1 MRIDITEYVKGCAD
15 CQRHKV
21 NTRPTK
27 APLQPI
33 YPKAET
39 TPFETVALDFIVKLP
54 ISQGFDSIL
63 TITDQGCT
71 KAAIF
76 IPCNEDI
83 TAEETAALYIK
94 HVFAHFGLP
103 TKIISDR
110 DPRFM
115 SKFIQAACKVTGVK
129 HAPSTAYHP
138 RTDGQSERSN
148 QWLETAIRFITDQKQ
163 KNWALYLPIAQF
175 AHNNWPSDTTR
186 KSPFFLLMG
195 FNPRADWIHATSP
208 IPKVTLRLEQLKE
221 ARIQARE
228 AMIKAQQSWVK
239 HRDTPKYKEGDQVW
253 LEGKNLRI
261 NQPTAKL
268 VPRRHGPFKI
278 IQVMSAVNY
287 RLELPTQWSI
297 HPVFHIDL
305 LTPYKETIMH
315 GPNFTRPTPELIDGE
330 EEYSVEKILDSRH
343 FGRRRRLQYLVK
355 WEGYPDAE
363 NMWVDKDDVFAD
375 DKVREFKASNP
386 DAITHIRGTSTAKSS
401 HPPLHTL
408 SQHLYQHAL
417 SYMSSDG
424 NHDLAEEY
432 TAGAIADSPVPLS
445 QEFPIDTPV
454 RVPQPI
460 PIVDFTTLQPLSV
473 TSPAFV
479 PRSVSATSSA
489 SDVAAMFRQLR
500 VHTPAPLTPD
510 GQRAAEQAAE
520 TFAIS
525 LTPAQGRGN
534 QAGTR
539 VESGT
544 VTGPATPLGA
554 TPTTP
559 NRQRV
564 DSNGLATSHDLRQC
578 ARCGEQN
585 QYCHGHTPVIPNAS
599 LDLPPRFP
607 LQASVQPDGVAR
619 INLNRTQ
626 ATALAADLIDALEN
640 HQDATQVS
648 PVYSYGEEI
657 ANIVAQ
663 DLGIDQAV
671 AAEGLGVRTRGGRC
685 QGRGRGNGSQ
695 QIPAVQSPTHT
706 QQTQGPR
713 APRRVASPVP
723 AGFEHNRGPAY
734 IPFRIRNEHG
744 GETPAR
750 YIRAHLDAPNPFVE
764 GRLSLNGPTYHSEIH
779 AAPIVDIDVAPP
791 LITADILRL
800 LDTDYMGRDRVDK
813 ALGEIG
819 DRSLRAEVN
828 RYRRLERKRKAFQES
843 IRRLEDQMFTADVE
857 RRMSVSRLEGARAMV
872 RIQKAMQDERHAYR
886 LSPWSL
892 ERGRSP

>member
-1 MRIDITEYVKGCAD
+1 
-15 CQRHKV
+15 
-21 NTRPTK
+21 
-27 APLQPI
+27 
-33 YPKAET
+33 
-39 TPFETVALDFIVKLP
+39 
-54 ISQGFDSIL
+54 
-63 TITDQGCT
+63 
-71 KAAIF
+71 
-76 IPCNEDI
+76 
-83 TAEETAALYIK
+83 
-94 HVFAHFGLP
+94 
-103 TKIISDR
+103 
-110 DPRFM
+110 
-115 SKFIQAACKVTGVK
+115 
-129 HAPSTAYHP
+129 
-138 RTDGQSERSN
+138 
-148 QWLETAIRFITDQKQ
+148 
-163 KNWALYLPIAQF
+163 
-175 AHNNWPSDTTR
+175 
-186 KSPFFLLMG
+186 
-195 FNPRADWIHATSP
+195 
-208 IPKVTLRLEQLKE
+208 
-221 ARIQARE
+221 
-228 AMIKAQQSWVK
+228 
-239 HRDTPKYKEGDQVW
+239 
-253 LEGKNLRI
+253 
-261 NQPTAKL
+261 
-268 VPRRHGPFKI
+268 
-278 IQVMSAVNY
+278 
-287 RLELPTQWSI
+287 
-297 HPVFHIDL
+297 
-305 LTPYKETIMH
+305 
-315 GPNFTRPTPELIDGE
+315 
-330 EEYSVEKILDSRH
+330 
-343 FGRRRRLQYLVK
+343 
-355 WEGYPDAE
+355 
-363 NMWVDKDDVFAD
+363 MWVDKDDVFAD
-375 DKVREFKASNP
+375 DKVQEFKASNP
-386 DAITHIRGTSTAKSS
+386 DAITHIRGASTAKSS
-401 HPPLHTL
+401 HSPLPTR

-432 TAGAIADSPVPLS
+432 TAGAIADSPIPLS

-460 PIVDFTTLQPLSV
+460 PIVDFTTLQPLSA
-473 TSPAFV
+473 TSPAFI
-479 PRSVSATSSA
+479 PRPVSATSSA

-520 TFAIS
+520 MFAIS

-544 VTGPATPLGA
+544 VTGPETPLGA

-559 NRQRV
+559 SRRRI
-564 DSNGLATSHDLRQC
+564 DSDGSATSHDLRQC

-607 LQASVQPDGVAR
+607 LQASIQPDGVAR

-626 ATALAADLIDALEN
+626 ATALAANLLSALED
-640 HQDATQVS
+640 HQDAAQV
-648 PVYSYGEEI
+648 PPAYNYGEEI
-657 ANIVAQ
+657 ANIVAES
-663 DLGIDQAV
+663 LGIDRAV
-671 AAEGLGVRTRGGRC
+671 AAEGLGVRTRGSRR

-695 QIPAVQSPTHT
+695 QIPAARSPTHT

-713 APRRVASPVP
+713 APRRVTSPVP

-779 AAPIVDIDVAPP
+779 AAPIVDVDVPPP

-800 LDTDYMGRDRVDK
+800 LDTDYMGHDRVDE

-828 RYRRLERKRKAFQES
+828 RYRRLERKCKAFQES
-843 IRRLEDQMFTADVE
+843 IRRLEDQMFTTDVE

-872 RIQKAMQDERHAYR
+872 RIQRAMQDDRHSYR

-892 ERGRSP
+892 ERGRLP

>member
-1 MRIDITEYVKGCAD
+1 
-15 CQRHKV
+15 
-21 NTRPTK
+21 
-27 APLQPI
+27 
-33 YPKAET
+33 
-39 TPFETVALDFIVKLP
+39 
-54 ISQGFDSIL
+54 
-63 TITDQGCT
+63 
-71 KAAIF
+71 
-76 IPCNEDI
+76 
-83 TAEETAALYIK
+83 
-94 HVFAHFGLP
+94 
-103 TKIISDR
+103 
-110 DPRFM
+110 
-115 SKFIQAACKVTGVK
+115 
-129 HAPSTAYHP
+129 
-138 RTDGQSERSN
+138 
-148 QWLETAIRFITDQKQ
+148 
-163 KNWALYLPIAQF
+163 
-175 AHNNWPSDTTR
+175 
-186 KSPFFLLMG
+186 
-195 FNPRADWIHATSP
+195 
-208 IPKVTLRLEQLKE
+208 
-221 ARIQARE
+221 
-228 AMIKAQQSWVK
+228 MIKAQQSWVK

-268 VPRRHGPFKI
+268 APRRHGPFKI
-278 IQVMSAVNY
+278 TQVMSAVNY

-343 FGRRRRLQYLVK
+343 FGRRWRLQYLVK

-386 DAITHIRGTSTAKSS
+386 DAITHIRGASTAKSS
-401 HPPLHTL
+401 HSPLPTR

-432 TAGAIADSPVPLS
+432 TAGAIADSPIPLS

-479 PRSVSATSSA
+479 PRSVSATSSV

-520 TFAIS
+520 TFAIL

-544 VTGPATPLGA
+544 VAGPETPLGA

-559 NRQRV
+559 PRRRV
-564 DSNGLATSHDLRQC
+564 DSDGSATSHDLRQC

-585 QYCHGHTPVIPNAS
+585 QYCHGHTPVIPNTS

-607 LQASVQPDGVAR
+607 LRASVQPDGMAR
-619 INLNRTQ
+619 INLNCTQ
-626 ATALAADLIDALEN
+626 ATALAANLLNALEN
-640 HQDATQVS
+640 HQDAAQV
-648 PVYSYGEEI
+648 PPAYNYGEEI
-657 ANIVAQ
+657 ANIVAEG
-663 DLGIDQAV
+663 LGIDRAV
-671 AAEGLGVRTRGGRC
+671 AAEGLGVRTRGSRR

-695 QIPAVQSPTHT
+695 QIPTARSPTHT

-779 AAPIVDIDVAPP
+779 AASIVDVDVPPP

-800 LDTDYMGRDRVDK
+800 LDTDYMGHDRVDE

-819 DRSLRAEVN
+819 DRSLRTEVN

-843 IRRLEDQMFTADVE
+843 IRRLEDQMFTTDVE

-872 RIQKAMQDERHAYR
+872 RIQRAMQDDRHAFR
-886 LSPWSL
+886 LSPWSVEL
-892 ERGRSP
+892 LRVDGTFGST

>member
-1 MRIDITEYVKGCAD
+1 
-15 CQRHKV
+15 
-21 NTRPTK
+21 
-27 APLQPI
+27 
-33 YPKAET
+33 
-39 TPFETVALDFIVKLP
+39 
-54 ISQGFDSIL
+54 
-63 TITDQGCT
+63 
-71 KAAIF
+71 
-76 IPCNEDI
+76 
-83 TAEETAALYIK
+83 
-94 HVFAHFGLP
+94 
-103 TKIISDR
+103 
-110 DPRFM
+110 
-115 SKFIQAACKVTGVK
+115 
-129 HAPSTAYHP
+129 
-138 RTDGQSERSN
+138 
-148 QWLETAIRFITDQKQ
+148 
-163 KNWALYLPIAQF
+163 
-175 AHNNWPSDTTR
+175 
-186 KSPFFLLMG
+186 MG

-208 IPKVTLRLEQLKE
+208 IPKVTLCLEQLKE

-268 VPRRHGPFKI
+268 APRRHGPFKI
-278 IQVMSAVNY
+278 TQVMSAVNY

-386 DAITHIRGTSTAKSS
+386 DAITHIRGASTAKSS
-401 HPPLHTL
+401 HSPLPTR

-432 TAGAIADSPVPLS
+432 TAGAIADSPIPLS

-460 PIVDFTTLQPLSV
+460 PIVDFTTLQPLST
-473 TSPAFV
+473 TSPTFV
-479 PRSVSATSSA
+479 PRPVSATSSA

-520 TFAIS
+520 MFAIS

-534 QAGTR
+534 QASTR
-539 VESGT
+539 VELGT
-544 VTGPATPLGA
+544 VTGPETPLGA

-559 NRQRV
+559 YRRRA
-564 DSNGLATSHDLRQC
+564 DSNGSATPHDLRQC

-599 LDLPPRFP
+599 LDLPPRLP
-607 LQASVQPDGVAR
+607 LRASVQPDGVAR

-626 ATALAADLIDALEN
+626 ATALAANLLDALEN
-640 HQDATQVS
+640 HQDAAQI
-648 PVYSYGEEI
+648 PPAYNYGEEI
-657 ANIVAQ
+657 ANIVAEG
-663 DLGIDQAV
+663 LGIDRAV
-671 AAEGLGVRTRGGRC
+671 AAEGLGVRTRGSRR

-695 QIPAVQSPTHT
+695 QVPAAHSPTHT

-750 YIRAHLDAPNPFVE
+750 YIRAHLDTPNPFVE

-779 AAPIVDIDVAPP
+779 AAPIVDVDVPPP

-800 LDTDYMGRDRVDK
+800 LDTDYMGHDRVNE

-843 IRRLEDQMFTADVE
+843 IRRLEDQVFTTDVE

-872 RIQKAMQDERHAYR
+872 RIQRAMQDDRHAFR
-886 LSPWSL
+886 LTPWSL
-892 ERGRSP
+892 ERGCSP

>member
-1 MRIDITEYVKGCAD
+1 
-15 CQRHKV
+15 
-21 NTRPTK
+21 
-27 APLQPI
+27 
-33 YPKAET
+33 
-39 TPFETVALDFIVKLP
+39 
-54 ISQGFDSIL
+54 
-63 TITDQGCT
+63 
-71 KAAIF
+71 
-76 IPCNEDI
+76 
-83 TAEETAALYIK
+83 
-94 HVFAHFGLP
+94 
-103 TKIISDR
+103 
-110 DPRFM
+110 
-115 SKFIQAACKVTGVK
+115 
-129 HAPSTAYHP
+129 
-138 RTDGQSERSN
+138 
-148 QWLETAIRFITDQKQ
+148 
-163 KNWALYLPIAQF
+163 
-175 AHNNWPSDTTR
+175 
-186 KSPFFLLMG
+186 MG

-239 HRDTPKYKEGDQVW
+239 HCDMPKYKVGDQVW

-268 VPRRHGPFKI
+268 APRRHGPFKI
-278 IQVMSAVNY
+278 TQVMSAVNY

-386 DAITHIRGTSTAKSS
+386 DAITHIRGAYTAKSS
-401 HPPLHTL
+401 HPPLPTL
-408 SQHLYQHAL
+408 SQHLYQHAF

-432 TAGAIADSPVPLS
+432 TAGAIADSPISLS

-473 TSPAFV
+473 TAPAFI
-479 PRSVSATSSA
+479 PRPVSATSSS

-544 VTGPATPLGA
+544 VAGPETPLGA
-554 TPTTP
+554 TPTASH
-559 NRQRV
+559 RLRV
-564 DSNGLATSHDLRQC
+564 NSNGSATPHDLRQC

-585 QYCHGHTPVIPNAS
+585 QYCHGHTPVVPNAS

-607 LQASVQPDGVAR
+607 LRASIQPDGVAR

-626 ATALAADLIDALEN
+626 ATALAANLLDALEN
-640 HQDATQVS
+640 HQDATQV
-648 PVYSYGEEI
+648 PPAYDYGEEI
-657 ANIVAQ
+657 ANIVAES
-663 DLGIDQAV
+663 LGIDRAV
-671 AAEGLGVRTRGGRC
+671 AAEGLGVRTRGGRR

-695 QIPAVQSPTHT
+695 QVPTARSPTHP
-706 QQTQGPR
+706 QQAQGPR
-713 APRRVASPVP
+713 APRRASSPVP

-779 AAPIVDIDVAPP
+779 AAPIVDVDVPPP

-800 LDTDYMGRDRVDK
+800 LDTDYMGYDRVDE
-813 ALGEIG
+813 AIGEIG
-819 DRSLRAEVN
+819 DCSLRAEVN

-843 IRRLEDQMFTADVE
+843 IRRLEDQMFTTDVE
-857 RRMSVSRLEGARAMV
+857 RRMCVSRLEGARAMV
-872 RIQKAMQDERHAYR
+872 RIQRSMQDDRHAFR
-886 LSPWSL
+886 LSPWSV
-892 ERGRSP
+892 ERGRLP

>member
-1 MRIDITEYVKGCAD
+1 
-15 CQRHKV
+15 
-21 NTRPTK
+21 
-27 APLQPI
+27 
-33 YPKAET
+33 
-39 TPFETVALDFIVKLP
+39 
-54 ISQGFDSIL
+54 
-63 TITDQGCT
+63 
-71 KAAIF
+71 
-76 IPCNEDI
+76 
-83 TAEETAALYIK
+83 
-94 HVFAHFGLP
+94 
-103 TKIISDR
+103 
-110 DPRFM
+110 
-115 SKFIQAACKVTGVK
+115 
-129 HAPSTAYHP
+129 
-138 RTDGQSERSN
+138 
-148 QWLETAIRFITDQKQ
+148 
-163 KNWALYLPIAQF
+163 
-175 AHNNWPSDTTR
+175 
-186 KSPFFLLMG
+186 MG
-195 FNPRADWIHATSP
+195 FNPRADWIHATLP

-221 ARIQARE
+221 ARIQACE

-268 VPRRHGPFKI
+268 APRRHGPFKI
-278 IQVMSAVNY
+278 TQVMSAVNY

-305 LTPYKETIMH
+305 LTPYNETIMH

-386 DAITHIRGTSTAKSS
+386 DAITHIRGASTAKSS
-401 HPPLHTL
+401 HSPLPTR

-432 TAGAIADSPVPLS
+432 TAGAIADSPISLS

-525 LTPAQGRGN
+525 LTPAQGRGS

-539 VESGT
+539 VEPGT
-544 VTGPATPLGA
+544 VAGPETPLGA

-559 NRQRV
+559 HRQQI
-564 DSNGLATSHDLRQC
+564 DSNGSATPHDLRQC

-607 LQASVQPDGVAR
+607 LRASVQPDSVAR

-626 ATALAADLIDALEN
+626 ATALATNLINALEN
-640 HQDATQVS
+640 HQDAAQV
-648 PVYSYGEEI
+648 PPAYDYGEEI
-657 ANIVAQ
+657 ANIIAES
-663 DLGIDQAV
+663 LGIDQAV
-671 AAEGLGVRTRGGRC
+671 AAEGLGVRTRGGRH

-695 QIPAVQSPTHT
+695 QIPTARSPTHT

-744 GETPAR
+744 GETPAC

-779 AAPIVDIDVAPP
+779 AAPIVDVDVPPP

-800 LDTDYMGRDRVDK
+800 LDTNYMGRDRVDE

-843 IRRLEDQMFTADVE
+843 IRRLEDQMFTTDVE
-857 RRMSVSRLEGARAMV
+857 RRMSTSRLEGARAMV
-872 RIQKAMQDERHAYR
+872 RIQRAMQDDRHAFR